1 MSVCLLPTNLAPLRN
16 PNADARSVCGSCPV
30 CCVLF
35 ISVLQFR
42 VCNAA
47 TIVANEEMNY
57 WMGISSVGLYIT
69 RHNVRHVGEEDM
81 RDGHLPGCPA
91 SPWRQLLQLQTSLV
105 IYADILNCQT
115 GQQSLPAALARH
127 TGMSIM
133 NNAIYSVHQ
142 FPYTSLTGVRR
153 SCQLLQQLPRLPSTP
168 CTPQQSPHAQR
179 HAKPI
184 MYNARWRT
192 EIRIP
197 HIDNSRG

>member
-1 MSVCLLPTNLAPLRN
+1 
-16 PNADARSVCGSCPV
+16 
-30 CCVLF
+30 
-35 ISVLQFR
+35 
-42 VCNAA
+42 
-47 TIVANEEMNY
+47 
-57 WMGISSVGLYIT
+57 
-69 RHNVRHVGEEDM
+69 M
-81 RDGHLPGCPA
+81 RDGHLPGCRA

-153 SCQLLQQLPRLPSTP
+153 SCQLLQRLPRLPSTP

-184 MYNARWRT
+184 MYARREMANKNPYSTYRQQSWIIIPTLRADCFRT
-192 EIRIP
+192 QKCSQHVSMSKIKLTFLSSYFRVIYSP
-197 HIDNSRG
+197 FQFPLLVCCCCMADRT